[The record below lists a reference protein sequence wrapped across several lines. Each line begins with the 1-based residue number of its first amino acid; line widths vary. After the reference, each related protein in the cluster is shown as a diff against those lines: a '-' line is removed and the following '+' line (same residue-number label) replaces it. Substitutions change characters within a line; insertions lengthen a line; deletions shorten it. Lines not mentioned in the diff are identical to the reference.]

1 MSFDRRGSA
10 ATTGRSQG
18 LTIAAL
24 VVVIGA
30 VVLDFEWLWGL
41 LFLTWSVPSLFSGVT
56 YLVQPISRDENPWM
70 FWIVVL
76 LWLGSS
82 VAMIAWEIYEQFG

>member
-1 MSFDRRGSA
+1 MSFDRRQRA
-10 ATTGRSQG
+10 ATTGRSQWLSIG
-18 LTIAAL
+18 AL
-24 VVVIGA
+24 AVVIAA

-41 LFLTWSVPSLFSGVT
+41 LFLTWSVPSLFTGVT
-56 YLVQPISRDENPWM
+56 YLVQPISRDQNPWL
-70 FWIVVL
+70 FWTVVL

>member
-10 ATTGRSQG
+10 TTTGRSQG

>member
-10 ATTGRSQG
+10 AITGRSQG

-24 VVVIGA
+24 VVVVAA
-30 VVLDFEWLWGL
+30 VVLNFQWLWAL
-41 LFLTWSVPSLFSGVT
+41 LFLTWSVPSLFTGVT
-56 YLVQPISRDENPWM
+56 YLVQPISRDENPWLY
-70 FWIVVL
+70 WIVVL

-82 VAMIAWEIYEQFG
+82 VAMIAWEIYEQFD